1 MMDSSKKDNILKR
14 FEVARM
20 RRKRWDAVLSE
31 AYRYVLPQY
40 EDPVNTGAD
49 NKGAK
54 RGVDIFDSTA
64 PDALDERA
72 NRTRG
77 MLFPKG
83 RRWMFVRPEVADASQ
98 EVAAVA
104 EHVFDITQ
112 AAFEVSN
119 MQTEIHQSIR
129 DAYISTGVVAL
140 DVGDVNNPFSFEA
153 LPIAQVIPEEASD
166 GTIRSNFREYE
177 LSAYEIPDRL
187 PDVKDL
193 PSDIQQKIKE
203 QKNDKVAFIEAQ
215 VFDPSSGATKYKLF
229 LKKGQKP
236 VDEKSFDIGRLIVF
250 RADKVPGETMGRGPV
265 LRALPDIKTA
275 NKIVELVLKNAS
287 IAVTGIWQADDDGVL
302 NPANIQLKPGTI
314 IPKAVGSQGLTP
326 LQSPGSFD
334 VSQIVLKDLQE
345 KIRRMIYGPALP
357 GVNQGIRTAYETS
370 ERKAEQMAVEIPSL
384 DRIEGE
390 LFRPLVRRA
399 LYVLSDPSLAAST
412 YYIEPPEGTERI
424 DFIDMLMEALE
435 TPSERAKRQVE
446 AQEHMQALQ
455 TALSVDAEGV
465 MTIIKREDYW
475 RKWLKNAGVD
485 STLIKSA
492 RESQAEQQQAQQQAQ
507 QQQLAQLAQSGLAE
521 AAGADP
527 APDTD
532 TGSPAA
538 AETPPSAGG
547 DQGPGTDQIAQLL
560 ASIGGGNAPQ

>member
-1 MMDSSKKDNILKR
+1 MIADSKKDHTIKR
-14 FEVARM
+14 FEAARM
-20 RRKRWDAVLSE
+20 RRKKWDAVLTE
-31 AYRYVLPQY
+31 AYRFALPQF
-40 EDPVNTGAD
+40 EDPVSAGAD

-54 RGVDIFDSTA
+54 RGMDIFDSTA

-83 RRWMFVRPEVADASQ
+83 RRWMFVRPEVSDASN
-98 EVAAVA
+98 EIASIA
-104 EHVFDITQ
+104 EHVFDIAQ

-129 DAYISTGVVAL
+129 DAYISTGVMAL
-140 DVGDVNNPFSFEA
+140 DVGSVNNPFQFEA
-153 LPIAQVIPEEASD
+153 LPLSQVIPEEASD

-177 LSAYEIPDRL
+177 LAAYEIPNRL
-187 PDVKDL
+187 PEVEGF
-193 PSDIQQKIKE
+193 PADIQQKIEE

-215 VFDPSSGATKYKLF
+215 IYEPVSASTQYKLY
-229 LKKGQKP
+229 LKKGQKLI
-236 VDEKSFDIGRLIVF
+236 DQKQFDIGRLIVF
-250 RADKVPGETMGRGPV
+250 RSDKVPGETMGRGAV

-275 NKIVELVLKNAS
+275 NKIVELILKNAS
-287 IAVTGIWQADDDGVL
+287 IAVTGIWQADDDGVM
-302 NPANIQLKPGTI
+302 NPANIKLKPGTI

-326 LQSPGSFD
+326 LKSPGSFD

-345 KIRRMIYGPALP
+345 KIRRMIFGPALP
-357 GVNQGIRTAYETS
+357 GVNQGIRTAFETS

-399 LYVLSDPSLAAST
+399 LFVLSDPTLAAST
-412 YYIEPPEGTERI
+412 YYVEPPEGIGRI
-424 DFIDMLMEALE
+424 DFIDLLMETLE

-455 TALSVDAEGV
+455 TALSVDQEGV
-465 MTIIKREDYW
+465 MAIIKRDDYW

-485 STLIKSA
+485 STLIKSVEEA
-492 RESQAEQQQAQQQAQ
+492 EAEQAEAEQAQIAQQQ
-507 QQQLAQLAQSGLAE
+507 QQQLAAASG
-521 AAGADP
+521 AAGAGSDAELNADP
-527 APDTD
+527 A
-532 TGSPAA
+532 GAA
-538 AETPPSAGG
+538 GAAGDQGG
-547 DQGPGTDQIAQLL
+547 DQIAALL
-560 ASIGGGNAPQ
+560 ANLGGSNG